1 MAMSML
7 VLNLLGTIKILY
19 TDQVSQQAHENVTVS
34 LSMAE
39 PQKITEGMYKM
50 AMANFLYMPG
60 NNLLKRRK
68 SLKIPPYDIQ
78 ANNIEAVIKSFKDG
92 QTNKL
97 QIRTMV
103 NDWESFQ

>member
-1 MAMSML
+1 MAMRIFD
-7 VLNLLGTIKILY
+7 LNLLGTIKILY
-19 TDQVSQQAHENVTVS
+19 TDHVSQQAHENVTVS

-50 AMANFLYMPG
+50 AIANFLSMPG
-60 NNLLKRRK
+60 NNLLNRRK
-68 SLKIPPYDIQ
+68 SLKIPPYEIQ
-78 ANNIEAVIKSFKDG
+78 ANSIEAAIKLFKDG